1 MNNEVVTKT
10 SQQFMKFAIVGV
22 GNTAIDIGLL
32 NLLIYWSWPILLANT
47 VAFIF
52 AATNSFFLN
61 KYWTFGDK
69 EGKWHIQLPFYIT
82 IAVVGL
88 GISNLFVYVG
98 SIIWHWDINV
108 VKIISIGAI
117 FLWNFLAPK
126 FLIFKK

>member
-10 SQQFMKFAIVGV
+10 GQQFMKFAIVGV
-22 GNTAIDIGLL
+22 GNTIIDIGLL